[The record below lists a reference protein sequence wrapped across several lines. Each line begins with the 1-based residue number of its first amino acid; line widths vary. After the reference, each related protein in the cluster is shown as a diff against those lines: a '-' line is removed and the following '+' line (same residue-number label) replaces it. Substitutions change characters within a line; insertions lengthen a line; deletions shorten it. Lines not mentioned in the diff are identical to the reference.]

1 MFIYNFE
8 SGKTLGLFAFAADQ
22 AGRRL
27 PDKFGPWKLT
37 QRINPDVALP
47 HDLDRGTVEQALAAT
62 GFQMWRRRKE
72 S

>member
-1 MFIYNFE
+1 MFIYSFA
-8 SGKTLGLFAFAADQ
+8 SGKKPGLFAFAADQ
-22 AGRRL
+22 AGGRL
-27 PDKFGPWKLT
+27 PDKFGPWKLM

-47 HDLDRGTVEQALAAT
+47 HDLDRGMVEEALAET